1 MDLQST
7 YTMPKATTQGLSA
20 ENVSV
25 QASSTERSS
34 PQIAWLQHTG
44 EQRGLVG
51 RLARRFDESGLAPGI
66 TSYDLSR
73 GGEFPEFD
81 LLLVE
86 YTRSNLRDLA
96 HMVREIRCRSSAP
109 VIVLVRSELADLTVA
124 ALGAGADLV
133 LPLNTAEVVI
143 AARCRA
149 LLRRWC
155 SNLN

>member
-1 MDLQST
+1 MST
-7 YTMPKATTQGLSA
+7 LNTQGLAVVDDVVVHALS
-20 ENVSV
+20 ND
-25 QASSTERSS
+25 RSL

-73 GGEFPEFD
+73 SGEFPEFD

-86 YTRSNLRDLA
+86 YTRSNWRDLA
-96 HMVREIRCRSSAP
+96 HTVREIRRHSSAP

-133 LPLNTAEVVI
+133 LPLNTSEEVI

-155 SNLN
+155 PNLH